1 MENDASNLLLT
12 SKGAESLKAVYQTD
26 STQNFKI
33 KGETK
38 WNKIKKALS
47 RDKYLWMLVLPGII
61 YYIIFSYTP
70 MYGLVIAFKDFL
82 PFKGIWDSP
91 WVGFKWFEQFFDT
104 YYFGRILTNTLLIS
118 LYSIVWG
125 FPAPI
130 IFALLLNE
138 VQHKKFKRVSQT
150 VSYLPHF
157 ISTVVIV
164 GIVVNFLS
172 PSAGIINNVIRAL
185 GGESINFMVEPEWF
199 RTIYITSDI
208 WQGIGWNSIIY
219 LAALSGIDQELYEA
233 ATVDGA
239 SRLRKMWHIT
249 IPGILPTVVILL
261 ILRFGSVLN
270 VGYEKII
277 LMYNSQTYET
287 ADVIGSYVYR
297 RGIAGGEYSFGTA
310 VGLFQNVVNFMLIIT
325 FNRISRKV
333 SEISLW

>member
-1 MENDASNLLLT
+1 MKAAFGIN
-12 SKGAESLKAVYQTD
+12 SK
-26 STQNFKI
+26 QNIKI
-33 KGETK
+33 KGETG
-38 WNKIKKALS
+38 WEKIKKAFV
-47 RDKYLWMLVLPGII
+47 RDKYLWLLILPGII
-61 YYIIFSYTP
+61 WYIIFMYSP
-70 MYGLVIAFKDFL
+70 MYGLVIAFKNFS
-82 PFKGIWDSP
+82 PFKGVWDSS
-91 WVGFKWFEQFFDT
+91 WVGLKWFKQFFET
-104 YYFGRILTNTLLIS
+104 YYFWRILRNTLLINI
-118 LYSIVWG
+118 YSILWG

-138 VQHKKFKRVSQT
+138 VQHKRFKRFSQT

-172 PSAGIINNVIRAL
+172 PSTGIVNHVITAL
-185 GGESINFMVEPEWF
+185 GGERISFMVDPKWF
-199 RTIYITSDI
+199 RTIYIGSGI

-219 LAALSGIDQELYEA
+219 LAALSSIDQELYEA

-261 ILRFGSVLN
+261 ILNFGSMLN

-277 LMYNSQTYET
+277 LMYNPQTYET
-287 ADVIGSYVYR
+287 ADVISSYVYR
-297 RGIAGGEYSFGTA
+297 RGIAEGEYSFGTA
-310 VGLFQNVVNFMLIIT
+310 VGLFQNVINFILVLT
-325 FNRISRKV
+325 FNKLSRKV